1 MRRFNPEWFD
11 DIYHDWLE
19 YSVSKDAVYCL
30 YCYLFKDHNTNQ
42 GGGETFST
50 IGFKSWNKK
59 GGLDKHI
66 GLPNS
71 IHNQSKKKCQDLLQ
85 QRRSIQFAFERQ
97 SNQLKHGY
105 YMRLSASVDVVRLLI
120 SRGFAFRGHDE
131 SKSSLSR
138 GNFLEILSWYA
149 KKCDKIRDYVLKHAS
164 VNDQLTS
171 PKIQKDIVSA
181 CKIETVKAILD
192 ELNGDYFALLVDES
206 FDVSRKEQM
215 AIVFRYIDRMGFVM
229 ERLIDIVHVEDTSAS
244 SLKEAIFNLLAQH
257 SLSPS
262 SVRGQCYDGASNM
275 QGEINGLKML
285 IRRESKSAHSIHC
298 FAHQLQLTLV
308 GVSKKCVEVGK
319 LVVLISNIFNVL
331 GSSFKRMDNL
341 RDSQKSTIQMALDMG
356 ELTTAKAMGHLEA
369 CQTFEIAFMLHL
381 MRDVIAITND
391 LNKCLQKKEHDIA
404 NAMLLVEVAKRRLQ
418 VSTFCIKYDVL
429 IPNFEEPY
437 VSSLRSRRKL
447 ANYTILHHYRVE
459 VFCNIIDWQL
469 QELNDRFDEVTTDL
483 LHGIACLNPINSF
496 SSFDIRKV
504 MRMAELYPDDFDES
518 NMSIL
523 ENQLASYIVDVRD
536 IDERF
541 SDLNGL
547 CDLSK
552 RLVQTKKHS
561 NYPLVFRLVK
571 LALLLPVATASV
583 ERDFSTMKF
592 IKNDLRSQMSD
603 DFFSGCLVPYL
614 EKDVFDK
621 ISNDVITKTFQD
633 MKPRRIHCKNVCSCI
648 FKCKTMF

>member
-1 MRRFNPEWFD
+1 
-11 DIYHDWLE
+11 
-19 YSVSKDAVYCL
+19 
-30 YCYLFKDHNTNQ
+30 
-42 GGGETFST
+42 
-50 IGFKSWNKK
+50 
-59 GGLDKHI
+59 
-66 GLPNS
+66 
-71 IHNQSKKKCQDLLQ
+71 
-85 QRRSIQFAFERQ
+85 
-97 SNQLKHGY
+97 
-105 YMRLSASVDVVRLLI
+105 
-120 SRGFAFRGHDE
+120 
-131 SKSSLSR
+131 
-138 GNFLEILSWYA
+138 
-149 KKCDKIRDYVLKHAS
+149 
-164 VNDQLTS
+164 
-171 PKIQKDIVSA
+171 
-181 CKIETVKAILD
+181 
-192 ELNGDYFALLVDES
+192 
-206 FDVSRKEQM
+206 
-215 AIVFRYIDRMGFVM
+215 M

-244 SLKEAIFNLLAQH
+244 SLKEAIFNLLAQQ

-285 IRRESKSAHSIHC
+285 IRRESKLAHSIHC

-331 GSSFKRMDNL
+331 GSS
-341 RDSQKSTIQMALDMG
+341 MALDMG
-356 ELTTAKAMGHLEA
+356 ELTTGRGLNQQLGLSRACDTRWGSPSKAMGHLEA

-381 MRDVIAITND
+381 MRDVLVITNE
-391 LNKCLQKKEHDIA
+391 LNKCLQKKEQDIA

-418 VSTFCIKYDVL
+418 VLRDDEWDSLIAKVSTFCIKHDVL

-571 LALLLPVATASV
+571 LALLLPVATAS
-583 ERDFSTMKF
+583 
-592 IKNDLRSQMSD
+592 NDMRSQMSD

-621 ISNDVITKTFQD
+621 ISNDVIIKTFQD
-633 MKPRRIHCKNVCSCI
+633 MKPRRIQL
-648 FKCKTMF
+648 